1 MCRRTYNRKMEGN
14 RNKKMGYEI
23 KRNGRYRRLAG
34 NSEQDRNGMS
44 PNSRSNKKVRS
55 LHSPSDM
62 APFIDE
68 ETRCVGGVTHDYSN
82 VHGWN

>member
-1 MCRRTYNRKMEGN
+1 
-14 RNKKMGYEI
+14 MGYVL
-23 KRNGRYRRLAG
+23 KSNGRYRRLAG
-34 NSEQDRNGMS
+34 NGDQNRNGMS
-44 PNSRSNKKVRS
+44 PDPKSNKKVRS

-68 ETRCVGGVTHDYSN
+68 EPKCVGSVTHDYSN